1 MTYQQPPV
9 KCNSDGEDRKVGLEL
24 EFSGIEL
31 REVAEIIVS
40 IYGGDV
46 MEEHRYHYEVKDT
59 DLGTFRVELDARIL
73 QKMARQ
79 NMDVTFDEQSIRK
92 SIEDVVDKLAKTV
105 VPIEV
110 VMPPVPVSELE
121 KLELLREKL
130 QQNKAEGTE
139 TSFVHAF
146 GMHINIEVTE
156 LAPAPVLNYLKAFI
170 IVYPWLLD
178 ILEINISRKI
188 SPFVDAFP
196 DKYSRMVLEPSYQP
210 SFQQMIEDYIEY
222 NNTRNRPLDMMPVF
236 GMINNKLISK
246 VMEGEKN
253 DPRPAFHYRLPN
265 SRINEHGWRFEEEW
279 NNWLVVERLAS
290 DEAMLKKLSRLYLH
304 RRKQKVL
311 AFRNEWAQTINIL
324 LGLDEQE

>member
-1 MTYQQPPV
+1 MAYQQPPV
-9 KCNSDGEDRKVGLEL
+9 QYNSDGEDRKVGLEL

-31 REVAEIIVS
+31 HKIAEIIVS
-40 IYGGDV
+40 IYGGV
-46 MEEHRYHYEVKDT
+46 IIEKHRYHYEVKDT
-59 DLGTFRVELDARIL
+59 ELGTFRVELDARIL

-105 VPIEV
+105 VPVEV
-110 VMPPVPVSELE
+110 VMPPLRVSELE
-121 KLELLREKL
+121 KLEQLRTKL
-130 QQNKAEGTE
+130 QENKAEGTD

-146 GMHINIEVTE
+146 GMHINIEVPE
-156 LAPAPVLNYLKAFI
+156 LAPVSVLNYLKAFI
-170 IVYPWLLD
+170 IVYPWLLN

-196 DKYSRMVLEPSYQP
+196 DKYSRMVIDPSYQP

-236 GMINNKLISK
+236 GMINNKLIRK

-265 SRINEHGWRFEEEW
+265 SRINEPGWRFEEEW

-290 DEAMLKKLSRLYLH
+290 DKAMLEKLSRLYLY
-304 RRKQKVL
+304 RRKQKVI
-311 AFRNEWAQTINIL
+311 AFRNEWAQTISIL